1 MSCNYYYFAAS
12 LPMLTFGTRPPFSN
26 EDFLESCNEQLS
38 RRDREVI
45 KNALLTPPDTIKKN
59 NSALASWVDF
69 EDASRNELVNF
80 RAKKLGRDP
89 RKYFRGEYVPD
100 PYIAAMIV
108 SAVQAD
114 NPLLVERRIDLARW
128 EKLEELELEH
138 YFDLQFLIVYF
149 LKLQILNKW
158 DSIRAEKGRAV
169 LDELLKPEE
178 INR

>member
-1 MSCNYYYFAAS
+1 MSRNYYYFAAT

-26 EDFLESCNEQLS
+26 EDFLESCDEHLHRGDLEIIKSSLLMPGDNIRKKNSTLS
-38 RRDREVI
+38 RWI
-45 KNALLTPPDTIKKN
+45 
-59 NSALASWVDF
+59 DF

-89 RKYFRGEYVPD
+89 GRYFRGEYVPD
-100 PYIAAMIV
+100 PYIAAMVV
-108 SAVQAD
+108 SAAQAD

-128 EKLEELELEH
+128 EKLEEIELQH
-138 YFDLQFLIVYF
+138 YFDLQFLIVYY

>member
-1 MSCNYYYFAAS
+1 MSRNYYYFAAT
-12 LPMLTFGTRPPFSN
+12 LPMLTFGTPPPLSN
-26 EDFLESCNEQLS
+26 EDFLANCNESLC
-38 RRDREVI
+38 RGDLEII
-45 KNALLTPPDTIKKN
+45 KGALLTPSSEIKKK
-59 NSALASWVDF
+59 NSALTRWIDY
-69 EDASRNELVNF
+69 EDAFRNELVNF

-89 RKYFRGEYVPD
+89 GGYFRGEYVPD
-100 PYIAAMIV
+100 PYIAAMVV
-108 SAVQAD
+108 SAAQAD

-128 EKLEELELEH
+128 EKLEEIELQH
-138 YFDLQFLIVYF
+138 YFDLQFLIVYY